1 VKTAQH
7 VDVLEVRRTLEV
19 GAARLAAVRRTP
31 DDIATLKDLLARR
44 VTARHEGDVDA
55 IVAMDVQLHRAIA
68 QASHNPVLADL
79 YDNLIGAL
87 QENVRRNVEE
97 LAPHD
102 DEDHSKLIEA
112 IILGNPESAA
122 EEAALFLDALL
133 VGANSSLGDNCG

>member
-1 VKTAQH
+1 
-7 VDVLEVRRTLEV
+7 
-19 GAARLAAVRRTP
+19 
-31 DDIATLKDLLARR
+31 
-44 VTARHEGDVDA
+44 VTARHEGDVDG
-55 IVAMDVQLHRAIA
+55 IVAMDVQMHRAIA

-102 DEDHSKLIEA
+102 DEDHSGLIEA
-112 IILGNPESAA
+112 IITGNPERAA

-133 VGANSSLGDNCG
+133 DGANNSLGDNCG

>member
-1 VKTAQH
+1 MKRIICSLDGTW
-7 VDVLEVRRTLEV
+7 DEPTDE
-19 GAARLAAVRRTP
+19 
-31 DDIATLKDLLARR
+31 ATLTNVVK
-44 VTARHEGDVDA
+44 
-55 IVAMDVQLHRAIA
+55 LHRAIA

-102 DEDHSKLIEA
+102 DEDHSRLIEA
-112 IILGNPESAA
+112 IVLGNPESAA
-122 EEAALFLDALL
+122 EEAAAFLDALL